1 MATKTYTLHSACMTL
16 GTARAMLA
24 EPGNYS
30 ADQLARARAVAAHWA
45 RVRKAQAARQGARL
59 KAAP

>member
-1 MATKTYTLHSACMTL
+1 MTL